1 MYSSTG
7 HDLHFIAFRQW
18 FPTENEN
25 PHTVYTCVNTSVTN
39 NVYILF
45 LIRRTICERSGPHT
59 KHIHY
64 KNFFFSYFLYDTVF
78 CRVFVF
84 SLMRKII
91 LHPFFLYSF
100 YSTHSVNT
108 CTLAKLCK
116 IFEGF
121 VERFDRYLFIHV
133 VVVEMQ
139 VE

>member
-1 MYSSTG
+1 MVSYRERKSTYCLYMCK
-7 HDLHFIAFRQW
+7 HLCHKQCVHHCSLLEEPYA
-18 FPTENEN
+18 NEVGLTRN
-25 PHTVYTCVNTSVTN
+25 
-39 NVYILF
+39 
-45 LIRRTICERSGPHT
+45 
-59 KHIHY
+59 IHY

-91 LHPFFLYSF
+91 LHSFFLYSF

-121 VERFDRYLFIHV
+121 VERFDRCLFIHV